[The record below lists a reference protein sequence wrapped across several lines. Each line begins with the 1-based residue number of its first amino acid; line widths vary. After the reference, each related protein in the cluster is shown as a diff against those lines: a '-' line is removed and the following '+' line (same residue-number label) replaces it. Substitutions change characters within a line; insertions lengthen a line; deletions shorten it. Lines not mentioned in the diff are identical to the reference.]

1 VVAAAHLDHGHIYGM
16 CNGLVEAGAELRWVY
31 DPDPAKVEAFVG
43 ALPLRGPARSLDEV
57 LDDPDVRLVAAAAV
71 PSERCDLGIRVLEA
85 GKDYFTDKAPITTL
99 DQLARARDAVAA
111 PAASTSCTT
120 ASASTPRAACAR
132 ASSSRTAPSGASSR
146 CSGLGPHRLNAA
158 SRPDWF
164 FDKARYGGILVDLGS
179 HQIEQF
185 LHYTGARTPR
195 SSAPAPTTSPPRP
208 GPGIEDFGEAS
219 LRADNGA
226 SNYFRV
232 DWFTPDGLPT
242 WGDGRTIILGT
253 DGYIEMRKYIDLAR
267 HDDGDHLYLVD
278 HAGVQHHGARRPGG
292 LPVLRAARPRW
303 PERTE
308 RAMTQEHAFKAAELC
323 LRAQQVADGHARI
336 TRAVLAALPRCRVVV
351 RYGVGTDTVD
361 VDAAT
366 EHGVA
371 VCNVPDYGVEEVSDH
386 ALALLLALGR
396 RIVTLDR
403 AVRGGDWSLASS
415 PDVRRLRGRV
425 LGLVGLGRIGRAV
438 ARKALALGLEVVA
451 YDPVAAP
458 PAPSVTHLGLDE
470 LLARSDYVSLHAP
483 LVPATR
489 HLFDDATFRRMK
501 PGAFLINTAR
511 GGLVD
516 TDALTR
522 ALADGRLAGAGI
534 DVLEQ
539 EPIAPDHPLLD
550 QPNCL
555 LTPHAGWFSQDAFAE
570 LKTKAAEEAVAV
582 LTGAVPRSCLNP
594 EALVRAG

>member
-1 VVAAAHLDHGHIYGM
+1 MTAAPRASVFVTDCDHGSVAIEQRIVETA
-16 CNGLVEAGAELRWVY
+16 GLGLELRQCRT
-31 DPDPAKVEAFVG
+31 EA
-43 ALPLRGPARSLDEV
+43 EV
-57 LDDPDVRLVAAAAV
+57 ASVCRDAAGLIV
-71 PSERCDLGIRVLEA
+71 Q
-85 GKDYFTDKAPITTL
+85 YAPIT
-99 DQLARARDAVAA
+99 
-111 PAASTSCTT
+111 
-120 ASASTPRAACAR
+120 
-132 ASSSRTAPSGASSR
+132 RT
-146 CSGLGPHRLNAA
+146 
-158 SRPDWF
+158 
-164 FDKARYGGILVDLGS
+164 
-179 HQIEQF
+179 
-185 LHYTGARTPR
+185 
-195 SSAPAPTTSPPRP
+195 
-208 GPGIEDFGEAS
+208 
-219 LRADNGA
+219 
-226 SNYFRV
+226 
-232 DWFTPDGLPT
+232 
-242 WGDGRTIILGT
+242 
-253 DGYIEMRKYIDLAR
+253 
-267 HDDGDHLYLVD
+267 
-278 HAGVQHHGARRPGG
+278 
-292 LPVLRAARPRW
+292 
-303 PERTE
+303 
-308 RAMTQEHAFKAAELC
+308 
-323 LRAQQVADGHARI
+323 
-336 TRAVLAALPRCRVVV
+336 VLAALPHCRVVV

-438 ARKALALGLEVVA
+438 ARKALALGFEVVA
-451 YDPVAAP
+451 HDPVAAP
-458 PAPSVTHLGLDE
+458 PEPGVTNVGLDE
-470 LLARSDYVSLHAP
+470 LLARSDFVSLHAP

-489 HLFDDATFRRMK
+489 HLFDDAAFRRMK

-534 DVLEQ
+534 DVLEH
-539 EPIAPDHPLLD
+539 EPIAPGHPLLD

-582 LTGAVPRSCLNP
+582 LTGAAPRYCLNP
-594 EALVRAG
+594 GVLVRPGQTATDPP